1 MKSVEFV
8 SGWRSARARLKQ
20 RNLTSQ
26 ALIATVGLAFVL
38 SGCSKTESNTAETTV
53 ASPSAVSSVSAS
65 LAEVSPSP
73 VSSLPSSST
82 TTPTV
87 QVSSSPSSSPV
98 ASATVAAIASPS
110 TADSRPF
117 SGALLIGA
125 FAASAPANLN
135 QADAVVY
142 ALFSSKT
149 GLACETVR
157 KDFVD
162 EFAAHRNIDAY
173 VKRLTSDAKPIGS
186 STIELPTNL
195 GPYDF
200 NGKEFEIGANYGD
213 GSRTFTFAPT
223 PECSTPWYRMPDKS
237 NVYGGVV
244 AEVENAEKLHLYPV
258 PPNKAELLQK
268 DVNRYAFSERLTF
281 YPMAISRREDGRI
294 GTVVH
299 VTKVVFQERNAG
311 APSNAV
317 PTVLMSADVP

>member
-1 MKSVEFV
+1 MKTTEFLF
-8 SGWRSARARLKQ
+8 GRGSARNSSKR
-20 RNLTSQ
+20 RTLTFQ
-26 ALIATVGLAFVL
+26 ALSATIGLTVIL
-38 SGCSKTESNTAETTV
+38 SGCSKTESNSTKTATSTPIAASTASNSPAERSTSAEPSLQSV
-53 ASPSAVSSVSAS
+53 AATPAAQGS
-65 LAEVSPSP
+65 LAP
-73 VSSLPSSST
+73 
-82 TTPTV
+82 
-87 QVSSSPSSSPV
+87 SPV
-98 ASATVAAIASPS
+98 ASATTAAIASPS
-110 TADSRPF
+110 TSESRPF

-125 FAASAPANLN
+125 FAASTPANLN

-200 NGKEFEIGANYGD
+200 NGKEFQIGANYGD
-213 GSRTFTFAPT
+213 GSRTFTFAPS

-237 NVYGGVV
+237 NVYGDVV
-244 AEVENAEKLHLYPV
+244 AEVENAERLHLYPV
-258 PPNKAELLQK
+258 PPDKAELLQK

-281 YPMAISRREDGRI
+281 YPTAISRREDGRI

-317 PTVLMSADVP
+317 PTVLMSVDVP